1 MPPLSTSLSLA
12 CLGLLALSAPA
23 EPLAPTASQE
33 GPAIQVESGGALRGA
48 AVGAQDAEAEDPRTE
63 DRVRIVATS
72 QGTFLRTRAYLDGDV
87 WQVRI
92 DREWRAFP
100 VHMIVSAVAVRDL
113 EREARKLERDLDM
126 QDPDQRVELAAWYAD
141 NGMLEDALELLDKNL
156 RKDPVHPATHA
167 LLVPERFPV
176 RFDQALPSAPQP
188 APDADPFAVWT
199 AHTQD
204 VLDALAKYPPAAGEL
219 MWQQL
224 DPAFTAPENHAAFLH
239 ALTTELTS
247 RSARRRAQA
256 SAALRRLAATHLAGT
271 TSLHQNAVRTL
282 VARCALDGSEDVR
295 THSALALGALDEP
308 AVAAPLVRALASP
321 SGSVRLNVIESLGVL
336 ALPSTAPALI
346 ATLAATNAASG
357 LTRPPA
363 SHIFIGKQTAYL
375 QDYDVELANSASIA
389 DPQIGVIQE
398 GAVLDV
404 RIVAAHTRM
413 VQVQHK
419 SALRKAL
426 VKITGVDHKY
436 DDQAW
441 AAHLAENTPETG
453 SGE

>member
-1 MPPLSTSLSLA
+1 MPPFPTPASLA
-12 CLGLLALSAPA
+12 CAGLLTITAAAQPPSSIQLQELATATAAP
-23 EPLAPTASQE
+23 QDIE
-33 GPAIQVESGGALRGA
+33 G
-48 AVGAQDAEAEDPRTE
+48 EDPRTE
-63 DRVRIVATS
+63 DRVRIVATTG
-72 QGTFLRTRAYLDGDV
+72 GTYLRARAYLDGDV
-87 WQVRI
+87 WQVRV

-100 VHMIVSAVAVRDL
+100 ASSVISAVAVRDL
-113 EREARKLERDLDM
+113 EREARKVERELDM
-126 QDPDQRVELAAWYAD
+126 KDPDQRVQLAAWYAEH
-141 NGMLEDALELLDKNL
+141 GMLEDALELLDKNL
-156 RKDPVHPATHA
+156 RGDPVHTATHA

-176 RFDQALPSAPQP
+176 RFDQALPSAPEP
-188 APDADPFAVWT
+188 TPETDPLEVWT
-199 AHTQD
+199 AHTRD
-204 VLDALAKYPPAAGEL
+204 VLDALAKYPPAAREL
-219 MWQQL
+219 MWKQL

-239 ALTTELTS
+239 ALTAELTS

-256 SAALRRLAATHLAGT
+256 SAALRRMAPTHLAGVT
-271 TSLHQNAVRTL
+271 TLHQDAVRAL

-295 THSALALGALDEP
+295 IHSALALGALEEP

-321 SGSVRLNVIESLGVL
+321 SASVRLNVIESLGVL
-336 ALPSTAPALI
+336 ALPSTAPALV

-375 QDYDVELANSASIA
+375 QDFDVEIANGASIA

-426 VKITGVDHKY
+426 IEITGVDHKY
-436 DDQAW
+436 DDEAW
-441 AAHLAENTPETG
+441 AAHLAESTPATG
-453 SGE
+453 LDE